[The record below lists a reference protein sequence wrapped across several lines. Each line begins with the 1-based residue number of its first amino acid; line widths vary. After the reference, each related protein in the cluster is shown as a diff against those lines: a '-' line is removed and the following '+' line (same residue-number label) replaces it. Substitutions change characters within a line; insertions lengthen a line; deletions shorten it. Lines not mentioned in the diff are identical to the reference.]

1 MPRWENPEQVIH
13 GCVRAARRVVAAIST
28 PSHIRTPVGIAAG
41 TCAITTIPNPST
53 SPLHNSAPFATATD
67 TCATITT
74 PNTTT
79 TAAYIP
85 APIPTAAICT
95 AASRKV
101 CVIIVVDDGDIILA
115 FGDPDLHELLE
126 LYDLSRRSHL
136 DILAPLVDVD
146 LKID

>member
-41 TCAITTIPNPST
+41 TCAITTIPNAST

-74 PNTTT
+74 PNPST
-79 TAAYIP
+79 TAAYIS

-101 CVIIVVDDGDIILA
+101 CVIIVVDDGDIVLA
-115 FGDPDLHELLE
+115 LAID
-126 LYDLSRRSHL
+126 SRTSFWSCE
-136 DILAPLVDVD
+136 PQPE
-146 LKID
+146 